1 MDLAFGPKEPAGQIV
16 PEQLVAPA
24 RANMP
29 LGQAVHVA
37 EAADVRPCCPTKPST
52 QGVPMHEVWP
62 VVFVKVP
69 LAQSVHVFVPGIV
82 LPAGPNLPILQGDPK
97 HTVEPALGA

>member
-1 MDLAFGPKEPAGQIV
+1 MVPRHAVWPEVVVYCPGGHRVQVAATLVDLAFGPKEPAGQIV

-37 EAADVRPCCPTKPST
+37 EAADVCPCCP
-52 QGVPMHEVWP
+52 
-62 VVFVKVP
+62 
-69 LAQSVHVFVPGIV
+69 
-82 LPAGPNLPILQGDPK
+82 
-97 HTVEPALGA
+97 

>member
-1 MDLAFGPKEPAGQIV
+1 MPALPGLHWLPRQAVSPVDDVYCPGGQRVQVAATLVDLAFGPKEPGWQMD

-37 EAADVRPCCPTKPST
+37 EAADVWPLCPMKPSI
-52 QGVPMHEVWP
+52 QGVPIHEV
-62 VVFVKVP
+62 
-69 LAQSVHVFVPGIV
+69 
-82 LPAGPNLPILQGDPK
+82 
-97 HTVEPALGA
+97 

>member
-1 MDLAFGPKEPAGQIV
+1 VDLAFGPKEPAGQIV

-37 EAADVRPCCPTKPST
+37 EAADVCPCCP
-52 QGVPMHEVWP
+52 
-62 VVFVKVP
+62 
-69 LAQSVHVFVPGIV
+69 
-82 LPAGPNLPILQGDPK
+82 
-97 HTVEPALGA
+97 